1 MSSDATSVAAEL
13 TKLTED
19 PRFSPRM
26 VDLKELVVDIVDPDG
41 DAWADV
47 NLFAAFPAESTVKAV
62 HRRPAENVVGA
73 IAGAMVFA
81 PVAWTWWG
89 FHDASKAYEELI
101 AESGDPEGTTFLSLW
116 ARGFD
121 GRMDGFWGGLH
132 QLVPMAMGSLLLVA
146 AAVVAVILHRAIA
159 TRNVRREEEAAE
171 EARIL
176 LTSALTKAQRVVSSR
191 RADHPLRIEGII
203 KSSMEQLRAA
213 HTDTASATR
222 DLAVTAA
229 DVKTSIASL
238 LDTVKSAGEEAASI
252 LARANE
258 VNQTVGTSIAKVE
271 SSMAS
276 METVV
281 TEGVRGVE
289 SAVKTGSEEIR
300 AAASDSSQQ
309 FAADVTASLGGFGE
323 QVQESLSSFSQGATT
338 AIKDAGGALVETI
351 GTISGSAER
360 TAQASSEL
368 SEQVGLLNEHQET
381 AQSALKVVIADLR
394 DAVLEVEATLA
405 RHDGALQGQVSELT
419 GVRDGL
425 GQIARR
431 LTMTA
436 VN

>member
-13 TKLTED
+13 TKLAED
-19 PRFSPRM
+19 PRFSSRTS
-26 VDLKELVVDIVDPDG
+26 DLKDLVVDIVDPEG
-41 DAWADV
+41 DAWAEV
-47 NLFAAFPAESTVKAV
+47 NLFAAFPADSTVRAV
-62 HRRPAENVVGA
+62 HRRPGENVVGA

-89 FHDASKAYEELI
+89 FHDASKAYKELI
-101 AESGDPEGTTFLSLW
+101 ADSGDPEGTTFLSLW
-116 ARGFD
+116 ASGFD

-146 AAVVAVILHRAIA
+146 AAVVAVVLHRAIA
-159 TRNVRREEEAAE
+159 TRNVRREEESAE

-176 LTSALTKAQRVVSSR
+176 LTSALTKAQRIVSAR

-213 HTDTASATR
+213 HEDTASATR

-252 LARANE
+252 MERANH
-258 VNQTVGTSIAKVE
+258 VNETVSTAIAKVE
-271 SSMAS
+271 TSVAG

-281 TEGVRGVE
+281 NEGVRGVE
-289 SAVKTGSEEIR
+289 GAVTTGTEQIR
-300 AAASDSSQQ
+300 SAASESSQR
-309 FAADVTASLGGFGE
+309 FTADVTASLGGFGE
-323 QVQESLSSFSQGATT
+323 QVQTSLSGFSQGATA
-338 AIKDAGGALVETI
+338 AIKDAGGALRETI
-351 GTISGSAER
+351 GSISSSAER
-360 TAQASSEL
+360 TAQASSDL
-368 SEQVGLLNEHQET
+368 SKQVVVLSEHQET
-381 AQSALKVVIADLR
+381 AQNAINAAVTELR

-436 VN
+436 AN

>member
-1 MSSDATSVAAEL
+1 MNPQRVNAGDQYDLAAVDCAQRMPEAQQRLCDARGPRHRIDSITREKYTYEQRRYERGRRADQ
-13 TKLTED
+13 LTED
-19 PRFSPRM
+19 PRFSPRKA
-26 VDLKELVVDIVDPDG
+26 DLKELVVDIVDPDG

-47 NLFAAFPAESTVKAV
+47 NLFAAFPTESTVKAV
-62 HRRPAENVVGA
+62 YRRPAENVVGA
-73 IAGAMVFA
+73 VAGAMVFA

-101 AESGDPEGTTFLSLW
+101 TESGDPEGSTFLSLW
-116 ARGFD
+116 AQGFD

-258 VNQTVGTSIAKVE
+258 VNQTVSTSIAKVE

-276 METVV
+276 METVSPKAY
-281 TEGVRGVE
+281 GASRVR
-289 SAVKTGSEEIR
+289 
-300 AAASDSSQQ
+300 
-309 FAADVTASLGGFGE
+309 
-323 QVQESLSSFSQGATT
+323 
-338 AIKDAGGALVETI
+338 
-351 GTISGSAER
+351 
-360 TAQASSEL
+360 
-368 SEQVGLLNEHQET
+368 
-381 AQSALKVVIADLR
+381 
-394 DAVLEVEATLA
+394 
-405 RHDGALQGQVSELT
+405 
-419 GVRDGL
+419 
-425 GQIARR
+425 
-431 LTMTA
+431 
-436 VN
+436 